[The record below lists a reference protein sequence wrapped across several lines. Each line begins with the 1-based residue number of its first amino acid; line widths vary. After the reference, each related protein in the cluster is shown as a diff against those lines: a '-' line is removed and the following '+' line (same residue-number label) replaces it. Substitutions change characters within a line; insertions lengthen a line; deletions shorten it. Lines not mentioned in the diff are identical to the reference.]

1 MALKK
6 EGFSYVRKLLAK
18 VFLQLWAYLTFAPYN
33 HFPMSQYTIHLDLEP
48 YLAQWFIHEQGGE
61 HPVSLTR
68 GSAESDILELFLT
81 KQPSILPARPAP
93 TDTAIYIPSFKHKE
107 TRTYNYLP
115 PRATLAL
122 KKTIRTRFVI
132 QLWNDLYKFEN
143 IGKRNDELIYA
154 WMEAHGIECNETNWC
169 AISKIYYRKRKV
181 YLAQKNR
188 DN

>member
-1 MALKK
+1 MALF
-6 EGFSYVRKLLAK
+6 GGL
-18 VFLQLWAYLTFAPYN
+18 FLCSQCLGKGLFAVVGKPYLCIVNTSS
-33 HFPMSQYTIHLDLEP
+33 MSQYTIHLDLEP

-107 TRTYNYLP
+107 ARTYNYLP

-143 IGKRNDELIYA
+143 IGKRNDEFIYA

-181 YLAQKNR
+181 YLVQKNR
-188 DN
+188 EK

>member
-1 MALKK
+1 MALKR
-6 EGFSYVRKLLAK
+6 GL
-18 VFLQLWAYLTFAPYN
+18 FLCSQTLGKGLFAVVGKPYLCIVNTSS
-33 HFPMSQYTIHLDLEP
+33 MSQYTIHLDLEP

-81 KQPSILPARPAP
+81 VQPEAIPTRPAP
-93 TDTAIYIPSFKHKE
+93 TDTAIYIPTFKHKDV
-107 TRTYNYLP
+107 RTYNYLP
-115 PRATLAL
+115 PRATIAL

-132 QLWNDLYKFEN
+132 ALWNDLYKFEN

-154 WMEAHGIECNETNWC
+154 WMEAHGIELNETNWC

-188 DN
+188 GN

>member
-1 MALKK
+1 M
-6 EGFSYVRKLLAK
+6 
-18 VFLQLWAYLTFAPYN
+18 QLWAYLTFAPYN

>member
-1 MALKK
+1 MALF
-6 EGFSYVRKLLAK
+6 GGL
-18 VFLQLWAYLTFAPYN
+18 FLCSQTLGKGLFAVVGIPYLCIVNTSS
-33 HFPMSQYTIHLDLEP
+33 MSQYTIHLDLEP

-61 HPVSLTR
+61 QPVSLTR
-68 GSAESDILELFLT
+68 GSAESDILELFL
-81 KQPSILPARPAP
+81 QPQPGATPVRPLP
-93 TDTAIYIPSFKHKE
+93 TDTAIYIPTFKHKDV
-107 TRTYNYLP
+107 RTYNYLP